1 MPVYH
6 GLRAREGKERG
17 GSQRLGEEGSGS
29 AYLSRCGVQD
39 KGEGMDTEAARPV
52 PSGRRTHTGRIGGK
66 RDRDI
71 KTNRGSG
78 VAPKGKGARGE
89 ADGEVSG
96 PRVLGRLGSETMTLR
111 PPGFRHNVVL
121 QSTADLSQ
129 EEHDKA

>member
-1 MPVYH
+1 MPVYR
-6 GLRAREGKERG
+6 GLRAQEGKERG
-17 GSQRLGEEGSGS
+17 GSQRFGKEGGGS
-29 AYLSRCGVQD
+29 TYLSRCGVQD

-52 PSGRRTHTGRIGGK
+52 PSGWRAHTGRIGGK

-78 VAPKGKGARGE
+78 VAPKAKGARGK

-96 PRVLGRLGSETMTLR
+96 PQVLDRLGSETMTLR

-121 QSTADLSQ
+121 HSTADISRQ
-129 EEHDKA
+129 EHDKA